1 MRAITGPRARPQRDR
16 PGAGQGAL
24 VYARAMAMPL
34 VKRPALA
41 LFALCFVAYAYFYQ
55 AGGWNQNVRFD
66 LVRSLVEQRT
76 ATIDAY
82 YRNTGDLACRG
93 PAGRCLT
100 PRPERGEHAYADKAP
115 GASWLAAPV
124 HAVVHA
130 LAGSDTPTPAYLN
143 AAAYAST
150 VWAVAV
156 PAALAVGMLYG
167 LLCALGIGARASAVF
182 ALAYGLG
189 TLAFPYATL
198 FYGHQLAAALLL
210 MAFALLVRARR
221 ASGPPATPG
230 PGLLLGTGALLGA
243 AVAVEYPAALA
254 ALPIGVYA
262 ACFVRP
268 WRRLGWLALG
278 MAGPG
283 LAVAA
288 YHALVFGSPLALPYD
303 FSTQPH
309 RSQGFFMGLGVPQW
323 SALRHIL
330 FTGYRG
336 LFYSAPWLL
345 LAVPG
350 AVLLI
355 RRARLGAEAAVCI
368 AVALLFV
375 WLNASLVDWQG
386 GWAMGA
392 RYLIP
397 AIPFLAVLAAG
408 AALWT
413 PRWPG
418 VRAAARVGLT
428 ALLGWSVFHML
439 VGTAVKPEVPVHIR
453 RPFAQFLLE
462 RFYRGELAVNTQSID
477 AIAPARAGERFAWNL
492 GELAGLDGLASL
504 APLALLVAACL
515 VWLAWSVPRAAA

>member
-1 MRAITGPRARPQRDR
+1 
-16 PGAGQGAL
+16 
-24 VYARAMAMPL
+24 MPL

-41 LFALCFVAYAYFYQ
+41 LFVLCFAAYAYFYQ

-76 ATIDAY
+76 AAIDSY

-93 PAGRCLT
+93 PAGRCRT
-100 PRPERGEHAYADKAP
+100 PRPERGDHAYADKAP
-115 GASWLAAPV
+115 GASWLAVPV
-124 HAVVHA
+124 HAMMHA
-130 LAGSDTPTPAYLN
+130 LAGSDAPGPDYLN

-150 VWAVAV
+150 VWSVAL
-156 PAALAVGMLYG
+156 PSALAVA
-167 LLCALGIGARASAVF
+167 LLHVLLGALGLGPRSRAFF

-198 FYGHQLAAALLL
+198 LYGHQLTAALLL
-210 MAFALLVRARR
+210 MAFAVLARARH
-221 ASGPPATPG
+221 APHTSGSQGAPSPA
-230 PGLLLGTGALLGA
+230 LLAGTGALLGA

-254 ALPIGVYA
+254 VVPLGIYA
-262 ACFVRP
+262 ALFVRP
-268 WRRLGWLALG
+268 LPRLGWLALG
-278 MAGPG
+278 MAGPA
-283 LAVAA
+283 LALAA
-288 YHALVFGSPLALPYD
+288 YHAVVFGSPSALPYD

-323 SALRHIL
+323 TAVQHIL
-330 FTGYRG
+330 FTDYRG

-350 AVLLI
+350 AVLMA
-355 RRARLGAEAAVCI
+355 RRARLRAEAAVCI

-386 GWAMGA
+386 GWAMGP

-397 AIPFLAVLAAG
+397 ALPFLAVLAAG
-408 AALWT
+408 VALWSPAHRGLRVGAVLGLAAL
-413 PRWPG
+413 
-418 VRAAARVGLT
+418 V
-428 ALLGWSVFHML
+428 GWSVFHML

-477 AIAPARAGERFAWNL
+477 AVAPSRTGERFAWNL

-504 APLALLVAACL
+504 APLVIVAIAALA
-515 VWLAWSVPRAAA
+515 WLAWAVRQQEAAAAPGSAA

>member
-1 MRAITGPRARPQRDR
+1 MPQ
-16 PGAGQGAL
+16 
-24 VYARAMAMPL
+24 

-41 LFALCFVAYAYFYQ
+41 LFVLCFAAYAYFYQ

-76 ATIDAY
+76 AAIDAT

-100 PRPERGEHAYADKAP
+100 PRPERGDHAYADKAP
-115 GASWLAAPV
+115 GASWLAVPV

-130 LAGSDTPTPAYLN
+130 LGGSDAPSPGYLN

-150 VWAVAV
+150 VWAVALPSAV
-156 PAALAVGMLYG
+156 AVALLYVLLGSLGMSP
-167 LLCALGIGARASAVF
+167 RSRAVF

-189 TLAFPYATL
+189 SLAFPYATL
-198 FYGHQLAAALLL
+198 LYGHQLAAAFLL
-210 MAFALLVRARR
+210 MAFAVLVRARH
-221 ASGPPATPG
+221 GPHAPTPA
-230 PGLLLGTGALLGA
+230 LLLGTGALLGA
-243 AVAVEYPAALA
+243 AVVVEYPAALA
-254 ALPIGVYA
+254 VVPICIYA
-262 ACFVRP
+262 ALFVRP
-268 WRRLGWLALG
+268 LSRLGWLVLG

-283 LAVAA
+283 AALAA
-288 YHALVFGSPLALPYD
+288 YHALVFGGPFALPYD

-309 RSQGFFMGLGVPQW
+309 RGQGFFMGLGVPQW
-323 SALRHIL
+323 PALEHIL
-330 FTGYRG
+330 VTDYRG

-350 AVLLI
+350 AVIML
-355 RRARLGAEAAVCI
+355 RRARLRAEAAVCI
-368 AVALLFV
+368 SVALLFV

-397 AIPFLAVLAAG
+397 ALPFLAVLAAG
-408 AALWT
+408 TALWSGWQT
-413 PRWPG
+413 RGRGLG
-418 VRAAARVGLT
+418 VRIGAAGLGL
-428 ALLGWSVFHML
+428 AVLVGWSVFHML

-453 RPFAQFLLE
+453 RPFAQFLLA

-477 AIAPARAGERFAWNL
+477 AIAPSRTGERFAWNL
-492 GELAGLDGLASL
+492 GELLGLDGLASL
-504 APLALLVAACL
+504 VPLAIVTIAAL
-515 VWLAWSVPRAAA
+515 GWLAWAVRQEQSRAG